1 MSAAAS
7 LKTFEDQLN
16 GASALT
22 PGVLENPAVDF
33 LRKAVNAPSLPE
45 VEKMIQEGVL
55 RHNMLNKIE
64 LKVADVTRELDDE
77 PRHFLFPDILVTVN
91 ANIPTALIG
100 PAGSGK
106 STVVEQVAK
115 ALELKFYLQNS
126 VSGSHE
132 LSGYLDAHGKY
143 NSTTFRT
150 AFENGGAF
158 FIDEVDTSDAGA
170 LKWLNGALANG
181 HAMFPDKPDPVNR
194 HPKFRAIIA
203 ANTYGTGADRM
214 YVGANQLDAS
224 TLDRFVFFDFG
235 YDEKLETALAGNVD
249 WATRVQELRK
259 AAFAEKARIVI
270 SPRASIYGAKLL
282 FAGWKQELVEER
294 VVWKGI
300 DPELKKRIIERASG
314 VKTDAELKEVT
325 KKKRK

>member
-1 MSAAAS
+1 MSGFAA
-7 LKTFEDQLN
+7 LKTFEESLDT
-16 GASALT
+16 AT
-22 PGVLENPAVDF
+22 PVAENAAVEY
-33 LRKAVNAPSLPE
+33 LRKAVNAPSIPE
-45 VEKMIQEGVL
+45 VERLIAEGIIK
-55 RHNMLNKIE
+55 HNMLNKIE
-64 LKVADVTRELDDE
+64 LKVSDVTRMLDDE
-77 PRHFLFPDILVTVN
+77 PRHFLFPEILTTVN

-115 ALELKFYLQNS
+115 ALELKFFLQNS
-126 VSGSHE
+126 VSGAHE
-132 LSGYLDAHGKY
+132 LAGYLDAHGKY
-143 NSTTFRT
+143 NTTTFRT
-150 AFENGGAF
+150 VFEGGGVF

-235 YDEKLETALAGNVD
+235 YDEKLETALSGNTD
-249 WATRVQELRK
+249 WAKRVQELRA

-270 SPRASIYGAKLL
+270 SPRASINGAKLL
-282 FAGWKQELVEER
+282 AAGWAQELVEER
-294 VVWKGI
+294 IIWKG
-300 DPELKKRIIERASG
+300 L
-314 VKTDAELKEVT
+314 DAELKRRILDKAAGVLSQAELDKAAKTT
-325 KKKRK
+325 KKKK